1 MGVVQS
7 NNKRARKLKKRALY
21 IIFKSK
27 NRLSI
32 YKNKKVIYS
41 VILSTKN

>member
-7 NNKRARKLKKRALY
+7 NNKRARKLKERALHTF
-21 IIFKSK
+21 FKSK

-32 YKNKKVIYS
+32 YKNEKVIYS
-41 VILSTKN
+41 IILSTKN